1 LFTLLF
7 TPVLIA
13 GPYTGLTRNDEPLL
27 RSIEMSTTT
36 WVIDASHSHVQFTAR
51 HMMISKTRGR
61 FHNFTGTVQFDE
73 QNPAASSVSVE
84 IDTASIDTRDEK
96 RDGHLKSPDFL
107 DVANYPTMSF
117 VSKRIEVVD
126 DSHGKIYGDLTI
138 RGVTREV
145 VLETEYNG
153 QALAPW
159 GTTSAGFTA
168 STKIN
173 RKDWGLNW
181 NVALETGG
189 VLVGEEISIDIELE
203 IVKQVAVEQTEAAT
217 A

>member
-1 LFTLLF
+1 
-7 TPVLIA
+7 
-13 GPYTGLTRNDEPLL
+13 
-27 RSIEMSTTT
+27 MSTTT

-51 HMMISKTRGR
+51 HMMISKVRGR
-61 FHNFTGTVQFDE
+61 FQTFTGTVQFDE
-73 QNPAASSVSVE
+73 QNPAASSVNVS
-84 IDTASIDTRDEK
+84 IDAASIDTRDEK
-96 RDGHLKSPDFL
+96 RDGHLTSPDFL
-107 DVANYPTMSF
+107 DVANYPALTF
-117 VSKRIEVVD
+117 VSKRIEAVD
-126 DSHGKIYGDLTI
+126 DTHGKIYGDLTI

-145 VLETEYNG
+145 VLDTEYNG

-173 RKDWGLNW
+173 RKDFGLNW

-189 VLVGEEISIDIELE
+189 VLVGEEVTIDIELE
-203 IVKQVAVEQTEAAT
+203 IVKQVAQPELAT